1 MKAFSIAGI
10 DEASVKVGDR
20 MTWQSKDWGMTNDVI
35 AEVQRDDAGAI
46 IGIGFGSWTKVFTNR
61 MKLTV
66 KEYNAD
72 WPEFYSDP
80 TAQIGTWWMLMKR
93 EGKL

>member
-10 DEASVKVGDR
+10 DESTVKVGDR
-20 MTWQSKDWGMTNDVI
+20 MTWESADWGMMYDVI
-35 AEVQRDDAGAI
+35 AEVQRDDAGTI

-66 KEYNAD
+66 KEYSAD
-72 WPEFYSDP
+72 WPEFYSNP
-80 TAQIGTWWMLMKR
+80 TAQIGTWWMLMKHQ
-93 EGKL
+93 GKL

>member
-1 MKAFSIAGI
+1 MKALTDAGI
-10 DEASVKVGDR
+10 DEANVKVGDR
-20 MTWQSKDWGMTNDVI
+20 MSWVGKDWGMTNDVI

-61 MKLTV
+61 MKLAVQAYTP
-66 KEYNAD
+66 D
-72 WPEFYSDP
+72 WPEFYSNP

-93 EGKL
+93 DGKI